1 MTKAQSYNMKHYKP
15 TSSARRQMTGYDFS
29 SLSDVKPLKGK
40 VKGFQRSVGRNNQGR
55 ITTRHKGGGVK
66 RSYREIDFKQNKFG
80 VPGTVFSIE
89 YDPNRSARIARI
101 HYKDGDKRYIL
112 APEGLKAG
120 SKVVTSEKT
129 SLDLGNRMKLKN
141 IPGGTII
148 HNLELKPGKGGQAVK
163 SAGSGA
169 TVVAREGEYM
179 QILMPSSEIRRF
191 HPESYASIGQ
201 LSNTEHSSIVLGK
214 AGRSRYLGRRPSVR
228 GSAMNPVDHPHGGG
242 EGRQGIGL
250 KYPKTP
256 WGKHALGVKTRT
268 PKKKSN
274 KFIVRRRK
282 K

>member
-1 MTKAQSYNMKHYKP
+1 MKHYKP

-29 SLSDVKPLKGK
+29 NLSDVKPLKGK

-66 RSYREIDFKQNKFG
+66 RSYREIDFKQNKLDI
-80 VPGTVFSIE
+80 PGTVFSLE
-89 YDPNRSARIARI
+89 YDPNRSSRIARI

-112 APEGLKAG
+112 APEGLKVG
-120 SKVVTSEKT
+120 NTVITSDKT
-129 SLDLGNRMKLKN
+129 SLDAGNRMKLKN
-141 IPGGTII
+141 IPSGTII
-148 HNLELKPGKGGQAVK
+148 HNVELAPGKGGQAVK

-169 TVVAREGEYM
+169 TVVAREGEHM

-191 HPESYASIGQ
+191 HPEGFASIGQ
-201 LSNTEHSSIVLGK
+201 VSNAEHSSIVLGK

-242 EGRQGIGL
+242 EGRQPIGMP
-250 KYPKTP
+250 YPKTP
-256 WGKHALGVKTRT
+256 WGKHALGVKTRRA
-268 PKKKSN
+268 KKKSN
-274 KFIVRRRK
+274 KFIVKRRK

>member
-1 MTKAQSYNMKHYKP
+1 MKSYKP
-15 TSSARRQMTGYDFS
+15 TTPGRRQMTGYDFS
-29 SLSDVKPLKGK
+29 NLSQIKPLKGK

-66 RSYREIDFKQNKFG
+66 RSYREVDFKQNKFNI
-80 VPGTVFSIE
+80 PGIVFSLE

-112 APEGLKAG
+112 APEGLKTG
-120 SKVVTSEKT
+120 DKVITSEKT
-129 SLDLGNRMKLKN
+129 PLDLGNRMKLKN

-148 HNLELKPGKGGQAVK
+148 HNIELAPGKGGQAVK

-179 QILMPSSEIRRF
+179 QILMPSSEVRRF

-201 LSNTEHSSIVLGK
+201 LSNSEHSNIVLGK
-214 AGRSRYLGRRPSVR
+214 AGRSRYLGRRPAVR
-228 GSAMNPVDHPHGGG
+228 GTAMNPVDHPHGGG